1 MSANLI
7 PNGDFQSGSFTP
19 WIAQA
24 LHGKADVVNHNR
36 SYQAQLHPGVDDGIL
51 LYTQFEAPS
60 GSFTLSFS
68 ASAPTAQYYLPPF
81 DYVTHPFLVY
91 FISGFDAG
99 GQLIQADF
107 GLAPLQ
113 PTDTVFNYS
122 GNMPADVKRVEVRF
136 SGPSDPYKNKGSL
149 YIDNVIYTPGQTLP
163 QRWS

>member
-7 PNGDFQSGSFTP
+7 TNGDFESGSFTP

-24 LHGKADVVNHNR
+24 LQGKADVVNHNR
-36 SYQAQLHPGVDDGIL
+36 SFQAQLQPGVDNGIL

-60 GSFTLSFS
+60 GPFTLSFS

-99 GQLIQADF
+99 GQLIQTDF

-113 PTDTVFNYS
+113 PTDTVFKYS

-136 SGPSDPYKNKGSL
+136 SGPSDPDKNKGPL
-149 YIDNVIYTPGQTLP
+149 YIDTVNYTSGQALSK
-163 QRWS
+163 RWS